1 MLSGFVHQTEKVPQR
16 NPIEMSLFWGLHIF
30 STGQPGRSSCY
41 WEAFVH
47 IQGVCNLFTLARGV
61 FLGHVCE
68 LKSGTHPFNAYFF
81 REENIPTTRSFVTTI
96 QEPILIPA

>member
-81 REENIPTTRSFVTTI
+81 GWKIFQQRVPS
-96 QEPILIPA
+96 